1 MTQPIDACP
10 PAEQLLEFAAG
21 ALSEAVQA
29 SIENHIDTC
38 DACRGSLSALAKQ
51 DATPAKTF
59 GRYELETV
67 LGQGGMGVVYRA
79 WDPQLARPVAIK
91 VVRAQ
96 AGHVDALRVRLVRE
110 AQALAKLS
118 HPNVCHV
125 YDVDT
130 EGDEVWVAMELIEGT
145 TLRQWAQGRPRD
157 ELLEVLIGA
166 AEGIAAAHASGL
178 IHRDIKPENVLVT
191 RDRRPVVTDFGLARA
206 DLPVDPTATTQ
217 TGDPLLTQTGAI
229 VGTPAYLAP
238 EQLTGDVLDARV
250 DQFAW
255 ATMAW
260 ELLTAVRPFP
270 VIAAI
275 RLDAIRAGLTPP
287 ASLPRPLANVLI
299 RAMSLAPRDRFPSM
313 RALIDALRAPVAA
326 PRTRVPLVV
335 GGAAVLAVGATLVT
349 WQLLRS
355 GDNAVSASTL
365 PAMPDAAVATVEPVA
380 ADAAPVA
387 PEPAVD
393 AALAAVPDAAPAPRA
408 APKHGAS
415 VTQPA
420 QPPLRPLN
428 NPSYS
433 VTRAYATMMTFCKVP
448 IDAAHPDPSLGKYG
462 VVDWGKVTRRE
473 TVIATLVDR
482 ERYMEMYE
490 VRGKRGTY
498 QFDGGGVA
506 AGALGKLDVP
516 VGQLVA
522 LCVDPNRPEKS
533 TIYKLPAPWAGGQDL
548 MQSVLPLA
556 APPRMGKLAAL
567 APLHVDE
574 FKLANSGAKSKLS
587 LPPAAHYLVRAKAE
601 ARDGARWDMGKWWL
615 DTAGAKGADLLRE
628 GKLVW
633 LVIAPPVFEPGP
645 EGEKP
650 RLVAQAAMVL
660 DEIFPH

>member
-1 MTQPIDACP
+1 MTTACP

-21 ALSEAVQA
+21 ALSDAVQS

-38 DACRGSLSALAKQ
+38 DACRGSLSSLAKQ

-67 LGQGGMGVVYRA
+67 LGQGGMGIVYRA

-110 AQALAKLS
+110 AQSLAKLS

-157 ELLEVLIGA
+157 ELLEVLLGA

-191 RDRRPVVTDFGLARA
+191 RDRRPVVTDFGLARV
-206 DLPVDPTATTQ
+206 DLPVDPNASTQ

-270 VIAAI
+270 IIAAI

-287 ASLPRPLANVLI
+287 ASLPRPLANALI
-299 RAMSLAPRDRFPSM
+299 RALSLAPRDRFPSM
-313 RALIDALRAPVAA
+313 RALIDVLRTPPARH
-326 PRTRVPLVV
+326 RTRVPLVV
-335 GGAAVLAVGATLVT
+335 GGAAMLAVGATLVT

-355 GDNAVSASTL
+355 GDSSVSASTL
-365 PAMPDAAVATVEPVA
+365 PATPDAAIAVVEPRA
-380 ADAAPVA
+380 ADAAPA
-387 PEPAVD
+387 PAPLD
-393 AALAAVPDAAPAPRA
+393 AAIVAAPDAAPKPRA
-408 APKHGAS
+408 APKHA
-415 VTQPA
+415 VTTAPPA
-420 QPPLRPLN
+420 HTTQPPLRPLN

-433 VTRAYATMMTFCKVP
+433 VKRAYATMMAFCKLP
-448 IDAAHPDPSLGKYG
+448 IDAARPDPKLGTHG

-490 VRGKRGTY
+490 VRGQRGAY
-498 QFDGGGVA
+498 RFDGGSIA

-533 TIYKLPAPWAGGQDL
+533 TIYKLPAPWDGGQDL
-548 MQSVLPLA
+548 LQSVIPLS
-556 APPRMGKLAAL
+556 APPRLGKLAAFS
-567 APLHVDE
+567 PLHVDE
-574 FKLANSGAKSKLS
+574 FKLSNSGDKGKLL
-587 LPPAAHYLVRAKAE
+587 LPPAPHYLVRAKVE

-615 DTAGAKGADLLRE
+615 ETEGAKGADLVRE

-633 LVIAPPVFEPGP
+633 LVIRPPVFEAGV

-650 RLVAQAAMVL
+650 RLVAHAAMIL